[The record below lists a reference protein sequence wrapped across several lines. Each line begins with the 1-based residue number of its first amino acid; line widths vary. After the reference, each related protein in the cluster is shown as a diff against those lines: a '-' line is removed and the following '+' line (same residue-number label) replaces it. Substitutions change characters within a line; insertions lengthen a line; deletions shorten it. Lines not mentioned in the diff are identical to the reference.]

1 MSLNKNLKYIIITAA
16 SLGLTSGIYFLYR
29 LLSNKA
35 NKEIVSEKKKE
46 EIKEIEKIGN
56 KNKENQQP
64 NESIQTE
71 NKLIDIDVLT
81 RIFKRIIN
89 YTLEELFIYNDVI
102 LKDFNKNGEYI
113 GSIDSLK
120 SIKEKDFKIEIIQI
134 LSNKNYQLVSSQIQ
148 DINLYNQSLDY
159 YLKSNK

>member
-1 MSLNKNLKYIIITAA
+1 MSSNKNLKYIIITAV
-16 SLGLTSGIYFLYR
+16 SLGITSGIYFLYR
-29 LLSNKA
+29 LLNKA
-35 NKEIVSEKKKE
+35 NKEIDSEKKKE

-56 KNKENQQP
+56 IKKEDEQQ

-71 NKLIDIDVLT
+71 NKLINIDVLT

-102 LKDFNKNGEYI
+102 LKDFNKNGDYI
-113 GSIDSLK
+113 GSIESLRN
-120 SIKEKDFKIEIIQI
+120 IKEKDFKIEIIQI